1 MDIWIIDHY
10 SVPIKYYPL
19 ARQTNFARY
28 LMKMGHSVKIFAA
41 STVHNSEVNLLSED
55 KLYSCVVD
63 DDVNYVL
70 IRCKGYSGN
79 GMSRMMNMAEFA
91 LKLPKVCRHF
101 AKPDVIVSTSMT
113 LFACAEGI
121 RLGRKMGVR
130 VVAQITDLW
139 PETLVAYD
147 LAGRYNP
154 IVLAFRQLEK
164 WIYTHADRIIFSME
178 GAYEYIREQGWE
190 SIVPREKVFFI
201 NNGVDLQAFNYN
213 KEHFQI
219 QDADLQCDKFKLV
232 YTGSIRRVNNLGLLL
247 DVAKLLPDEYLFLIW
262 GDGDEREF
270 LQNRV
275 ADEQISNVIFKGR
288 VDKKFIPYI
297 TSMADVNIAHN
308 TPTNLFRFGISFNKI
323 FDYMAAGKPIL
334 STFPCAYNPAVMHGA
349 GIDVTVPDAAGIAD
363 RIAELARL
371 SVEDEDD
378 YCRNAMLAAEY
389 YSFQN
394 LTEKLVKVLSF

>member
-28 LMKMGHSVKIFAA
+28 LMQMGHSVKIFAA
-41 STVHNSEVNLLSED
+41 STVHNSDVNLLPED

-63 DDVNYVL
+63 NGVNYVL

-79 GMSRMMNMAEFA
+79 GMRRMMNMAEFA
-91 LKLPKVCRHF
+91 RKLPKVCQQF

-121 RLGRKMGVR
+121 RLGREMGVR

-139 PETLVAYD
+139 PETLVAYG

-178 GAYEYIREQGWE
+178 GAYEYIREQRWE
-190 SIVPREKVFFI
+190 GIVPREKVFFI
-201 NNGVDLQAFNYN
+201 NNGVDLQVFDYN

-219 QDADLQCDKFKLV
+219 QDEDLHCDKFKLV
-232 YTGSIRRVNNLGLLL
+232 YTGSVRRVNNLGLLL
-247 DVAKLLPDEYLFLIW
+247 DAAKLLSDDYLFLIW
-262 GDGDEREF
+262 GDGDECDF
-270 LQNRV
+270 LQKRV
-275 ADEQISNVIFKGR
+275 ADEHIENVIFKGR
-288 VDKKFIPYI
+288 VDKRFIPYI

-349 GIDVTVPDAAGIAD
+349 GVDVAVSDAE
-363 RIAELARL
+363 RIAGRIVELSRL
-371 SVEDEDD
+371 SGEARTK
-378 YCRNAMLAAEY
+378 YCRAARLAAEC
-389 YSFQN
+389 YSFKN
-394 LTEKLVKVLSF
+394 LTGKLLQVLSF